1 VICVKNSTADSSYT
15 GQVVE
20 NSVEIKGTVIALAHA
35 AVVFSMTP
43 QSHRMK
49 SSLCLKIAAFFG
61 ALAIGWHLHYIKI
74 VKNGSFGFPDVRS
87 MAVKK
92 KTLGADI
99 FLSFFQEWFPSISST
114 IGDWYPERNFFQIV
128 MAAAATPR
136 FLLVV
141 RTAFFPLHSM
151 VLSCLPILQ
160 GLTYVVLLN
169 QSSLAG
175 LVLVLGVVRTV
186 LAGGWTF
193 VTSSEDHDVHDVAMI
208 GYLVITLLHYLTYSY
223 ALTSV
228 SGGTSRLTYSKAH
241 VA

>member
-1 VICVKNSTADSSYT
+1 MICVKNSTADSSYT

-92 KTLGADI
+92 RRSALI
-99 FLSFFQEWFPSISST
+99 FFFLSFRSGSPPSVRPSVTGTLS
-114 IGDWYPERNFFQIV
+114 
-128 MAAAATPR
+128 AT
-136 FLLVV
+136 F
-141 RTAFFPLHSM
+141 
-151 VLSCLPILQ
+151 
-160 GLTYVVLLN
+160 
-169 QSSLAG
+169 
-175 LVLVLGVVRTV
+175 
-186 LAGGWTF
+186 
-193 VTSSEDHDVHDVAMI
+193 
-208 GYLVITLLHYLTYSY
+208 
-223 ALTSV
+223 
-228 SGGTSRLTYSKAH
+228 SRS
-241 VA
+241 